1 MKEIQHILQSQ
12 DLTTNLMNE
21 GFRHRFYLES
31 QIWMEVRGS
40 WKSLPYVQQIIVDS
54 WISVGVSQL
63 IRAALTNCHRLCI
76 IKKWQK
82 FNSHS
87 SCGQKSD
94 LIGLVRAFFQVTDF
108 LHPYMVE
115 AAGKLC
121 GVSFLMALIPLMK
134 APSHLITSQRPHLLT
149 PPPLGVKIPAHE
161 FYGDTNIQFRTQL
174 NQITRSCSS
183 QTSFALFLWHS
194 CPRWQSLTGTVEACE
209 NFVLYYGIPEK
220 AWLIPQYSLV
230 FENQNPMIC

>member
-94 LIGLVRAFFQVTDF
+94 LIGLVRAFFQVTG
-108 LHPYMVE
+108 LYRSTVE
-115 AAGKLC
+115 
-121 GVSFLMALIPLMK
+121 GVSKL
-134 APSHLITSQRPHLLT
+134 SGNSTNHLPKVLSPNTVTFGDGDST
-149 PPPLGVKIPAHE
+149 YE
-161 FYGDTNIQFRTQL
+161 FWGDT
-174 NQITRSCSS
+174 
-183 QTSFALFLWHS
+183 LWY
-194 CPRWQSLTGTVEACE
+194 CDL
-209 NFVLYYGIPEK
+209 
-220 AWLIPQYSLV
+220 
-230 FENQNPMIC
+230 